1 MVVLIWRKHVK
12 KKNGKGEL
20 LVEEDMNVPCV
31 KQWALGSG
39 EKGKKKKRSGRSSR
53 HERVGDYVGGGIIFF
68 EVLQKLRSG

>member
-1 MVVLIWRKHVK
+1 
-12 KKNGKGEL
+12 
-20 LVEEDMNVPCV
+20 MNVPCV